1 LMGLISDLSSI
12 RMAMFVPAAC
22 FAVVACF
29 GLTER
34 SARTTFATP

>member
-1 LMGLISDLSSI
+1 
-12 RMAMFVPAAC
+12 MFVPAAC